1 MLMFIHE
8 KVNPVE
14 TVNVLAM
21 VSLTVPTDVDYLK
34 RNNNKTLVC
43 SNRLVCCLSIH
54 CGPSVL
60 AEDKPA
66 G

>member
-8 KVNPVE
+8 QVNPVE

-21 VSLTVPTDVDYLK
+21 VSFTVPTDVDYLK
-34 RNNNKTLVC
+34 RNNYKTCVL
-43 SNRLVCCLSIH
+43 NRLVCCLSIH